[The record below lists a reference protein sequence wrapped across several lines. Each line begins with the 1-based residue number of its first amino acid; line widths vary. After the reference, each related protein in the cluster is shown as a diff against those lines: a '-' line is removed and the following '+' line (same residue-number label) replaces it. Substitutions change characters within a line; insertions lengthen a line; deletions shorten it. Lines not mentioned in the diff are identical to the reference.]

1 MEVAQSIIR
10 CIIFY
15 LIIRSV
21 TYLLSSKS
29 TTKVEEQA
37 KTTRKINYIVNGREI
52 DVPHWVYYQRL
63 IGLYGRTDI
72 ENTKIEAGA
81 KQTKQELILN
91 YPFLTFEEERDIR
104 AARSYLLDNWGHM
117 VMLN

>member
-1 MEVAQSIIR
+1 MEFIESILR
-10 CIIFY
+10 LIIWL
-15 LIIRSV
+15 LIIRFLTNPISLRYKPIV
-21 TYLLSSKS
+21 DGQVRAPKKITYL
-29 TTKVEEQA
+29 
-37 KTTRKINYIVNGREI
+37 VNGKEI

-81 KQTKQELILN
+81 KQTKEKLIVN

-104 AARSYLLDNWGHM
+104 AARSYLLDNWGHI